1 MRTTRINVAVA
12 VLILDVVVDVML
24 VLEKVGQ
31 VRGRLLQNAPHLH
44 IDPLERLVWLIAIGI
59 EVFIDTIVP

>member
-31 VRGRLLQNAPHLH
+31 VRGRLLQHAPHLH